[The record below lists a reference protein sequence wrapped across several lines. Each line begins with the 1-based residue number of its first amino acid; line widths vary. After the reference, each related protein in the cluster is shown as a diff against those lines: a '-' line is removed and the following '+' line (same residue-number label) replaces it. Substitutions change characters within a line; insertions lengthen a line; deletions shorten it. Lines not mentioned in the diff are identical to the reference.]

1 MKLTTSG
8 KVSVDLANPS
18 RRAVVALALA
28 IMAVGLAGTGQGHAQ
43 DAETPTLYFSAIPD
57 DDATKLMERFSGVA
71 DYLEKQL
78 GVPVEYVPVKDYAAS
93 VVAFRNDQIQLGW
106 FGGLTGVQAQLAV
119 PGSQAIAQGDEDMAF
134 VSYFIA
140 NESTGLEKSDTFP
153 MAAKG
158 MSFTFGAQ
166 TSTSG
171 RLFPDY
177 YIRKETGAAP
187 DDFFSKVGFSGD
199 HAQTLRLVST
209 GAYQIGAL
217 NYTVYDD
224 AVAQALPEVET
235 TRIIWQTP
243 PYPDYNWTIRGDVDA
258 RFGEGFTDK
267 VRAALIGMDDPELLA
282 SFPRKAFV
290 ATSNDAYVPIVET
303 ARELGLLD

>member
-8 KVSVDLANPS
+8 KVSVDLGTLS
-18 RRAVVALALA
+18 RRAAVALTFASVTLA
-28 IMAVGLAGTGQGHAQ
+28 MIGTDLASAQ

-71 DYLEKQL
+71 DYLEEQL

-140 NESTGLEKSDTFP
+140 NDSTGLEKSDAFP
-153 MAAKG
+153 MDAKG

-177 YIRKETGAAP
+177 YIRKETGEAP
-187 DDFFSKVGFSGD
+187 DQFFSKVGFSGD

-217 NYTVYDD
+217 NFTVYDD
-224 AVAQALPEVET
+224 AVAQGLPEVET

-243 PYPDYNWTIRGDVDA
+243 PFPDYNWTIRGDVDA
-258 RFGEGFTDK
+258 RFGEGFTEK
-267 VRAALIGMDDPELLA
+267 VKAALIGMDDPELLA